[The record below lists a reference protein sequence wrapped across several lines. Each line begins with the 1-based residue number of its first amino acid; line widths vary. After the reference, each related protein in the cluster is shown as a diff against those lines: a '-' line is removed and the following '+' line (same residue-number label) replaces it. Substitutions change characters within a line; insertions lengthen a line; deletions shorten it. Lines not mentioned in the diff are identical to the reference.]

1 MQAFSGCSSQ
11 EILLDSVPSLLI
23 AVAFLGAEHRFW
35 GTRASVVATHRPSGR
50 SSQALERGH
59 SLWCTSL
66 VAPQHVESSQTRD
79 KPVSLALAG
88 RFLFTV
94 PPGKSATDFYM
105 LIPYP
110 ATLLTSVLSWIE
122 VERFGHPCLIPEFRG
137 KVFSFSLFGMV
148 LAVTSVLVTHFIV
161 LRYVPLYPLSGEFLS
176 WIDVELCQMLF
187 FVYWDDHVLFILP
200 FVYVVYQTVLC
211 NKQSL
216 CPWSKSWYMTLFI

>member
-1 MQAFSGCSSQ
+1 MLACFLFNFLFLIFPYEYIEKQHFFFFFAAALGLRCCVQAFSGCSSQ

-94 PPGKSATDFYM
+94 PPGKSATDFYI

-110 ATLLTSVLSWIE
+110 ATLLTSVLS
-122 VERFGHPCLIPEFRG
+122 
-137 KVFSFSLFGMV
+137 
-148 LAVTSVLVTHFIV
+148 
-161 LRYVPLYPLSGEFLS
+161 
-176 WIDVELCQMLF
+176 
-187 FVYWDDHVLFILP
+187 
-200 FVYVVYQTVLC
+200 
-211 NKQSL
+211 
-216 CPWSKSWYMTLFI
+216 